1 MIGYRADHRW
11 RSGCTSP
18 LRYQRSS
25 LWPSPITRLC
35 RRLCTPF
42 EAKGAEHGSVAY
54 RLCSLGGS
62 PVTIGSRLFLFQSR
76 VLSRVDRG
84 LQWRFIEEEVALLSE
99 KQKRMPR
106 IPKGLV
112 IVYTGRGKGKTTAAL
127 GLVLRALGQGLR
139 VCVVQFIKSDKGRW
153 GETLMAEK
161 LGLEWHAMGEGYTW
175 RSEHVEDD
183 AARAREAW
191 VFAQDKIARAE
202 YDLVVLDEFTYT
214 LAYSWLDT
222 DQAISWLA
230 AFRPRETHVVITGRD
245 APPALIDFADLVT
258 DMRAVKHPFDAGVP
272 AQRGIEF

>member
-1 MIGYRADHRW
+1 MAERMYQSAPLPEEQPLAKSDNPPLSTLVYALRGKGGRARVG
-11 RSGCTSP
+11 SIST
-18 LRYQRSS
+18 LF
-25 LWPSPITRLC
+25 T
-35 RRLCTPF
+35 RRLASHDREPPF
-42 EAKGAEHGSVAY
+42 PVPVA
-54 RLCSLGGS
+54 
-62 PVTIGSRLFLFQSR
+62 R

-84 LQWRFIEEEVALLSE
+84 LQGRFIEEEVALLSE
-99 KQKRMPR
+99 KQRRMPR
-106 IPKGLV
+106 IAKGLV

-161 LGLEWHAMGEGYTW
+161 LGLEWHAMGEGFTW
-175 RSEHVEDD
+175 RSEHLEDD

-191 VFAQDKIARAE
+191 TFAREKIARGE